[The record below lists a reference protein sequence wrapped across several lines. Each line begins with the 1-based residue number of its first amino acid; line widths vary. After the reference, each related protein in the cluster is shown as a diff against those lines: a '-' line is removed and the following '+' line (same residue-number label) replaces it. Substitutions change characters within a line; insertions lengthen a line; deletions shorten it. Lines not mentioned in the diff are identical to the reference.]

1 MKKNLVIFLSLFIAI
16 SLTSCEK
23 DDDIRTSQV
32 PDGVMATFQAMYPQ
46 AEYVEWEKKKNG
58 YYVAD
63 FFAAGS
69 DLKVWINKN
78 GAWSMTESD
87 ISLADLPEAVQNA
100 FKSSQYAD
108 WHIED
113 LDKYERT
120 DRTFYLIEIEK
131 KGKRDRK
138 LFYAEDGKLLKD
150 EQDKEN
156 DDVTPTTTF

>member
-1 MKKNLVIFLSLFIAI
+1 MRRSITAPRFRAFILMVRKRSGIILKKAPIG
-16 SLTSCEK
+16 T
-23 DDDIRTSQV
+23 
-32 PDGVMATFQAMYPQ
+32 P
-46 AEYVEWEKKKNG
+46 
-58 YYVAD
+58 
-63 FFAAGS
+63 
-69 DLKVWINKN
+69 
-78 GAWSMTESD
+78 SMTESD
-87 ISLADLPEAVQNA
+87 VRLANLPEAVQNA

-131 KGKRDRK
+131 KGQRDRK

-150 EQDKEN
+150 EHDREN

>member
-1 MKKNLVIFLSLFIAI
+1 MKKNIFIFLSLFIAI

-23 DDDIRTSQV
+23 DDDIRLSQV
-32 PDGVMATFQAMYPQ
+32 PDGVMATFQSLYPQ
-46 AEYVEWEKKKNG
+46 AEYVEWEKKKD

-63 FFAAGS
+63 FFLGGT
-69 DLKVWINKN
+69 DLQVWINKS

-87 ISLADLPEAVQNA
+87 VRLANLPEAVQNA

-113 LDKYERT
+113 LDEYERT

-131 KGKRDRK
+131 KGQRDRK

-150 EQDKEN
+150 EHDREN